1 MYVHEMVQRELLQR
15 SPMGRPDEIIQ
26 VDECLKKGKRKAN
39 CGHLMTGDTVP
50 ATLQNNH
57 GGVADYGRWV
67 FGLLW
72 VSSDQGRRNRGGKGG
87 QSPPKH
93 FYVRARPPLLPAS
106 LTFFCATYGLQ
117 VSINLAP
124 SLT

>member
-39 CGHLMTGDTVP
+39 CGRLMTGDTVP

-57 GGVADYGRWV
+57 GGVADCGRWV

-72 VSSDQGRRNRGGKGG
+72 VSSDELRFFKVDQRDAKTPGK
-87 QSPPKH
+87 K
-93 FYVRARPPLLPAS
+93 RAQN
-106 LTFFCATYGLQ
+106 ATGHH
-117 VSINLAP
+117 
-124 SLT
+124 